1 MARNKHCTNCDIR
14 IDINDKFCWNCGD
27 SVLMIENFIHWLD
40 SEFKGYDKFPRA
52 RVDLFWLTSLDLSNN
67 DITELPKDI
76 GLLNK
81 LIEVNLS
88 MNNLKEIP
96 KEFSLLTNLKK
107 LDVSFNNLDKVPTT
121 IFQLSKLTSLDL
133 SHINITELP
142 KQIGLLTNLTSLNLS
157 KNNITELPKEVGL
170 LTKLRK
176 LYLGG
181 NQLTSLPKEI
191 DSLVDLEEINLLD
204 NNFEEIPKEIGF
216 FSRLNISNIDQAHT
230 KIYRSNQFISVI
242 RLKKMSEL
250 EKQELIEEVNDM
262 ANQYAKGGSDSVG
275 KKSADLIKKILADGW
290 YAEVPVNSSLG
301 AQNSYWQY
309 DIYLWAAARY
319 LKGITPNT
327 EGALTPDSDYNKEF
341 KVEIRKLNN
350 INGLQSFSYENFKYE
365 ALFKDGERVKEWS
378 AWNENGQ
385 VKLKNPV
392 DRHLDK
398 RFRLE
403 FVRQIHERLALK
415 TELNILKDS
424 KHLEDDWI
432 DF

>member
-27 SVLMIENFIHWLD
+27 SVLMIENFINWLD

-121 IFQLSKLTSLDL
+121 IFQLSKLTSL
-133 SHINITELP
+133 
-142 KQIGLLTNLTSLNLS
+142 NLS
-157 KNNITELPKEVGL
+157 NNNITELPKEIGL

-176 LYLGG
+176 LYLGR

-230 KIYRSNQFISVI
+230 KIYRRDQFISVI
-242 RLKKMSEL
+242 RLKKMSEQERL
-250 EKQELIEEVNDM
+250 DLAEKVDKM
-262 ANQYAKGGSDSVG
+262 GDQYAKSDGGGDG
-275 KKSADLIKKILADGW
+275 GAKLIKKILADGW

-301 AQNSYWQY
+301 EFNSYWQY

-327 EGALTPDSDYNKEF
+327 EGALTPYSDYNKEF
-341 KVEIRKLNN
+341 KEEIRKLNN
-350 INGLQSFSYENFKYE
+350 INGLQSFSYGNLKYE
-365 ALFKDGERVKEWS
+365 ALFKDGKRVKEWS

-392 DRHLDK
+392 DRHLDET
-398 RFRLE
+398 FRLE

-424 KHLEDDWI
+424 EHLEDDWI